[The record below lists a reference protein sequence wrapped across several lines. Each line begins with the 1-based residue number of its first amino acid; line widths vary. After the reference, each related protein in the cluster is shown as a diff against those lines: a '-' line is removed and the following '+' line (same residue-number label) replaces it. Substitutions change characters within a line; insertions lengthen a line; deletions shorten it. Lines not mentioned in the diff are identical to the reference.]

1 MSLLPF
7 LLDSYIRPTRLS
19 DQQFGLCLD
28 PEDLLTPVVDPRH
41 VFTHYRSP
49 VGYLRPW
56 RTALSERDVGST
68 LAIDKDNFKAN
79 LDVQQFKPEEITVK
93 ITGNNTITIE
103 GKHEEK
109 QDEHGFISRQFVRRY
124 VLPKDCD
131 INKVESKLSS
141 DGVLT
146 ITAPKN
152 KPEEPE
158 NKTIPIT
165 QTGQPA
171 KIEKKQE
178 EEEEDKQEKNQEQ
191 GLEMK

>member
-7 LLDSYIRPTRLS
+7 LLDSYVRPTRLL

-28 PEDLLTPVVDPRH
+28 PEDLFAPVVDPRQMLGQ
-41 VFTHYRSP
+41 FRGP
-49 VGYLRPW
+49 VGYIRPW
-56 RTALSERDVGST
+56 KSALSQKDVGST
-68 LAIDKDNFKAN
+68 LAIDKDSFKAN
-79 LDVQQFKPEEITVK
+79 LDVQQFRPEEITVK
-93 ITGNNTITIE
+93 SSGNNTITIE

-109 QDEHGFISRQFVRRY
+109 QDEHGFISRQFVRKY

-131 INKVESKLSS
+131 IEKVESRLSS

-146 ITAPKN
+146 IIAPRN
-152 KPEEPE
+152 KPEELE

-171 KIEKKQE
+171 KIEQKKE
-178 EEEEDKQEKNQEQ
+178 EEEKEEK
-191 GLEMK
+191 